1 MKNKKQE
8 VKEVKPVEKKKT
20 VNSSMPMHKGWGIA
34 MLFVCVSIGYAN
46 YVVFF
51 GTTGLI
57 PKIMLIPSTVFVA
70 VFLVIK
76 SAK

>member
-1 MKNKKQE
+1 MKNKKPE
-8 VKEVKPVEKKKT
+8 AKEVKPVEKKKT
-20 VNSSMPMHKGWGIA
+20 VNNGMPMHKGWGVA

-57 PKIMLIPSTVFVA
+57 PKIMLIPSTAFVA

>member
-8 VKEVKPVEKKKT
+8 TKEVKPVEKKKSANT
-20 VNSSMPMHKGWGIA
+20 GMPIHKGWGIA
-34 MLFVCVSIGYAN
+34 MLFVCASIGYAN

-51 GTTGLI
+51 GTTGVI
-57 PKIMLIPSTVFVA
+57 PKVMLIPSTAFVA
-70 VFLVIK
+70 IFLVIK

>member
-1 MKNKKQE
+1 MPFKKQNN
-8 VKEVKPVEKKKT
+8 KEVKTSEKKKT
-20 VNSSMPMHKGWGIA
+20 VNNGMPMHKGWGVA

-57 PKIMLIPSTVFVA
+57 PKIMLIPSTAFVA